1 MDWAPAG
8 GSIVTRA
15 RAVDAGIEA
24 GGIRAAMDLASGC
37 CGCLQIL
44 IYEM

>member
-24 GGIRAAMDLASGC
+24 GGIGLLWMFANPDLRDVTCSK
-37 CGCLQIL
+37 
-44 IYEM
+44 